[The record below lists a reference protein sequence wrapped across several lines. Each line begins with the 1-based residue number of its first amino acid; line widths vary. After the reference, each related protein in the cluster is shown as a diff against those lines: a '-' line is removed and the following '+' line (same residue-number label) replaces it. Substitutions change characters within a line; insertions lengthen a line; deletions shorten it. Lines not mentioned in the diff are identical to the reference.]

1 MSLLTPDEIHYR
13 LKSLTGWTLLD
24 KALQKEFVFPTFA
37 DAMIFVNEVAQ
48 AAEDMDHHPNI
59 GIHYNKVILR
69 CHTHD
74 LEGITEKD
82 FAIAEKA
89 QEAEKTVFGDLGRG

>member
-1 MSLLTPDEIHYR
+1 MGLLSLDEIR
-13 LKSLTGWTLLD
+13 VQLKNLLGWELID

-59 GIHYNKVILR
+59 GIHYNKVVLS

-74 LEGITEKD
+74 LDGITEKD
-82 FAIAEKA
+82 FALAKRA
-89 QEAEKTVFGDLGRG
+89 QESEKMVFGDLARG

>member
-1 MSLLTPDEIHYR
+1 MSLLTVDEIR
-13 LKSLTGWTLLD
+13 KELKNFPGWELID

-48 AAEDMDHHPNI
+48 AAEDMNHHPNI

-69 CHTHD
+69 CNTHD
-74 LEGITEKD
+74 LDGITEKD
-82 FAIAEKA
+82 FTLAKSAQASEKMI
-89 QEAEKTVFGDLGRG
+89 FGDLAK